1 MYKFVLNPL
10 SQSKLKVIG
19 VLGGCPRIRIETKIS
34 DIL

>member
-19 VLGGCPRIRIETKIS
+19 VLGGCPRTQIETKIPE
-34 DIL
+34 IL